1 MYPLALRLAGRRV
14 LVVGGGAVATR
25 RVPALLDAEARVVV
39 VAPELT
45 PALRAH
51 VDAGRLEWVAREF
64 APGDLDGAWLVQV
77 AVDDPAAAE
86 AVSAAA
92 LDRQIFCVRADDRD
106 AATAWTPAVTRYGPL
121 TVAVL
126 GGGDPRR
133 AVAVRDAI
141 REQLITGS
149 LSGVAAEPPLLPPPD
164 GSPPGGA
171 APAEGSAPNGSVR
184 AGVGGGP
191 DATVASDTGE
201 TGGSGDAGN
210 TGSSGDAGDSG
221 DAGYTRDNRD
231 SGDKGD
237 AGDSGDTGDHGHTGD
252 TGVSTE
258 RTVADGRAVDP
269 AVPVGRP
276 ERPVGR
282 VALVGAGPGD
292 PELITVRGR
301 RLLAEADVVV
311 ADRLVPGL
319 LLDELRPEVELVDA
333 TKIPHGPAAAQE
345 EINKVLVDRALA
357 GARVVR
363 LKGGDPYVFGR
374 GGEEALACAA
384 AGIPVTVVP
393 GVTSSVAVPAAAG
406 IPVTHRGVAHEFTV
420 VSGHLP
426 PEHPDS
432 LVDWSVLARLR
443 GTLVVLMGLNNLPAI
458 AAALRAHGRHPET
471 PAAVVQEGTT
481 DGQRVLRSTLDAVA
495 AEVHAAGF
503 RPPAVVVVGDVATT
517 LAGTGVPAG
526 LSGRTRLAAG
536 STPPVAP

>member
-1 MYPLALRLAGRRV
+1 MTLYPLALRLDGRRV

-25 RVPALLDAEARVVV
+25 RVPALLEAQARVVV
-39 VAPELT
+39 IAPELT

-51 VDAGRLEWVAREF
+51 VDAGRLEWVARRFEP
-64 APGDLDGAWLVQV
+64 ADVDGAWLVQV
-77 AVDDPAAAE
+77 AVDDPVAAE
-86 AVSAAA
+86 AVSDAA
-92 LDRQIFCVRADDRD
+92 LARQVFCVRADDRA
-106 AATAWTPAVTRYGPL
+106 AATAWTPAVTRYGAI

-141 REQLITGS
+141 RERLIDGTLPGSGPTPETGLDGTVDGVPGPGGTVDGVPGPDGTS
-149 LSGVAAEPPLLPPPD
+149 PNGVA
-164 GSPPGGA
+164 
-171 APAEGSAPNGSVR
+171 SAS
-184 AGVGGGP
+184 
-191 DATVASDTGE
+191 
-201 TGGSGDAGN
+201 
-210 TGSSGDAGDSG
+210 
-221 DAGYTRDNRD
+221 
-231 SGDKGD
+231 
-237 AGDSGDTGDHGHTGD
+237 
-252 TGVSTE
+252 
-258 RTVADGRAVDP
+258 ADGAV
-269 AVPVGRP
+269 RP
-276 ERPVGR
+276 IGW

-345 EINKVLVDRALA
+345 EINRVLVDRALA

-384 AGIPVTVVP
+384 AGVPVTVVP
-393 GVTSSVAVPAAAG
+393 GVTSSIAAPAAAG
-406 IPVTHRGVAHEFTV
+406 VPVTHRGVAHEFTV

-426 PEHPDS
+426 PDHEDS
-432 LVDWSVLARLR
+432 LVDWSALARLR

-458 AAALRAHGRHPET
+458 TAALRAYGRSPQT

-481 DGQRVLRSTLDAVA
+481 GGQRVVRSTLAAVA
-495 AEVHAAGF
+495 ADALAAGV
-503 RPPAVVVVGDVATT
+503 RPPAVVVFGDVVTT
-517 LAGTGVPAG
+517 LAG
-526 LSGRTRLAAG
+526 LRC
-536 STPPVAP
+536 